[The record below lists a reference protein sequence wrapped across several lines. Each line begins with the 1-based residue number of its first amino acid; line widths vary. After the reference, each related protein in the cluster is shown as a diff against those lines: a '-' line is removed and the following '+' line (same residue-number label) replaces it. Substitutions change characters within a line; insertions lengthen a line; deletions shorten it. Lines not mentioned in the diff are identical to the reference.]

1 MEQTIGKNVV
11 VVAGQEQKVLIAIH
25 TLQLKQQ
32 PVQQQEHN
40 KENVIPVEK

>member
-11 VVAGQEQKVLIAIH
+11 AVVGQVVNQHIVIPIP
-25 TLQLKQQ
+25 LQKQQ